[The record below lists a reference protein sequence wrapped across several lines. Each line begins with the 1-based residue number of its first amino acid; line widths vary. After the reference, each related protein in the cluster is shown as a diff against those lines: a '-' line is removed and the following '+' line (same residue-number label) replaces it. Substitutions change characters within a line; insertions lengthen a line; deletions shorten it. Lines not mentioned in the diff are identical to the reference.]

1 MRDRTRVGRRGS
13 WKEGASEEGRRNQ
26 EKDKENEGWKE
37 KEVGGQMEG
46 GREGGSSAWSE
57 CSKHRLRDQGRN

>member
-46 GREGGSSAWSE
+46 GREEAQHGVSVQST
-57 CSKHRLRDQGRN
+57 D